1 MKYALLLILQ
11 FTVCGFLFGQEK
23 EEVPLLDYTEGQEY
37 QIGGISVIGLK
48 FTDENALI
56 SISKLKV
63 GDEITIPGPAIQ
75 QAMKAL
81 WKLRLFTDL
90 EIHLEKTI
98 GDVAFLEIRVS
109 ELPRL
114 GKHTFRGVK
123 KGQHDDLNDEVN
135 RFLLKGG
142 IVTENTKQ
150 NAANAINQYYQEK
163 GFLDVETSV
172 QEILDSTQM
181 NKVTL
186 IFTIK
191 RKKRVKIKD
200 IQFVGNNQLK
210 SKTLRKAMKHTRRKR
225 RLFATSKFQPDL
237 YEKDKG
243 GLVHLYQTQG
253 YRDASIRKDSIWR
266 DDKGELQLLL
276 EIAEGRPYYLGAVSW
291 KGNVIYST
299 EQLDAILGLTRG
311 EIYNVAQLEERLFF
325 SQNASDISSLYLD
338 RGYLFFKLDPVEVAI
353 REDTVDLE
361 LRIFEGPQ
369 ATIDRVEIIGNHQ
382 TFDHVIRRELRTL
395 PGAKFSRSDIIRS
408 QREIVNLGY
417 FNPESL
423 NINTPVD
430 PQNGTVS
437 IEYEVEERPGDQ
449 LELSAGW
456 GGTGNGVIGT
466 VGISFNNFSIRNFF
480 NREAWRPLPKG
491 EGQRLSVRLQS
502 NGRVYQSANASFT
515 EPWLWGKKPNNFTV
529 ASFFNRYT
537 NGLSRESANFGEFSI
552 QGLSFSLGTR
562 LRWPDDFF
570 VSSTGI
576 NLQAINLRN
585 WGAGLFTTADGTTL
599 GDGVFNNFS
608 ITQTISRNS
617 IDNPNFPTRGS
628 RFSLSL
634 QLTPPY
640 SLFTQNENKDPSL
653 EEQYRWVEYHKWRF
667 NAEFFSP
674 LFDKVVLRVSAK
686 MGYLGYYNRELGY
699 APFERFQLGGDG
711 INNQAIG
718 FQGTDII
725 ALRGY
730 QVTDLEANVSDDGQT
745 VAAPIFQKVTTEIRY
760 PLSTNPNST
769 MYTML
774 FLEAGNAWESFDRYN
789 PFQLKR
795 SLGLGFRVMLP
806 MFGLIGFDYGLGV
819 DKAGVQT
826 LSELGKVSIILGFEP
841 E

>member
-1 MKYALLLILQ
+1 MKYSLLLILQ
-11 FTVCGFLFGQEK
+11 FIFCCYLLGQEI
-23 EEVPLLDYTEGQEY
+23 EEVSLLDYAKGQEY
-37 QIGGISVIGLK
+37 QIGGIAVIGLK

-56 SISKLKV
+56 SISKLKI
-63 GDEITIPGPAIQ
+63 GDKITIPGPAIQ

-98 GDVAFLEIRVS
+98 GDVAFLEIRIS

-123 KGQHDDLNDEVN
+123 RGQHDDLNDVVN
-135 RFLLKGG
+135 RFLLKGS

-150 NAANAINQYYQEK
+150 NAANAINHYYQKK
-163 GFLDVETSV
+163 GFLDVETRV
-172 QEILDSTQM
+172 EEMLDSSQI
-181 NKVTL
+181 NKVIL
-186 IFTIK
+186 VFTISK
-191 RKKRVKIKD
+191 GRRVKIKD
-200 IQFVGNNQLK
+200 IQFVGNTQLK
-210 SKTLRKAMKHTRRKR
+210 SRTLRKAMKHTRRKR
-225 RLFATSKFQPDL
+225 RLFAASKFQPDL

-253 YRDASIRKDSIWR
+253 YRDARIAKDSVWR
-266 DDKGELQLLL
+266 DDKGELQLSLTI
-276 EIAEGRPYYLGAVSW
+276 EEGRPYYLGTVSW
-291 KGNVIYST
+291 KGNVIYGT
-299 EQLDAILGLTRG
+299 EQLDAFLGLTRG

-369 ATIDRVEIIGNHQ
+369 ATIDRVEIVGNHQ

-395 PGAKFSRSDIIRS
+395 PGAKFSRTDIIRS
-408 QREIVNLGY
+408 QREIVNLGF

-430 PQNGTVS
+430 PQQGTVS

-466 VGISFNNFSIRNFF
+466 LGISFNNFSIRNLFKP
-480 NREAWRPLPKG
+480 EAWRPLPKG
-491 EGQRLSVRLQS
+491 EGQRLSVRFQS
-502 NGRVYQSANASFT
+502 NGRIYQSANASFT
-515 EPWLWGKKPNNFTV
+515 EPWFWGKKPNNFTV
-529 ASFFNRYT
+529 AGFLNRFT
-537 NGLSRESANFGEFSI
+537 NGLSRDNTGFGEFSI
-552 QGLSFSLGTR
+552 QSLSVSLGTR

-576 NLQAINLRN
+576 NLQTITLRN
-585 WGAGLFTTADGTTL
+585 WSTGLFTAADGSAL

-628 RFSLSL
+628 RLSLSL
-634 QLTPPY
+634 QFTPPY
-640 SLFTQNENKDPSL
+640 SLFTRASDQDLSV

-674 LFDKVVLRVSAK
+674 LFDKVVLRISAK

-718 FQGTDII
+718 YQGTDII

-730 QVTDLEANVSDDGQT
+730 EVTDLEANVNDGQT

-774 FLEAGNAWESFDRYN
+774 FLEAGKAWESFDRYN

-795 SLGLGFRVMLP
+795 SLGFGFRVMLP
-806 MFGLIGFDYGLGV
+806 MFGLIGFDYGLGL
-819 DKAGVQT
+819 DKTGVSA
-826 LSELGKVSIILGFEP
+826 LSELGKFSIILGFEP

>member
-1 MKYALLLILQ
+1 MKYPLLLFFQITL
-11 FTVCGFLFGQEK
+11 CWSLLSQERI
-23 EEVPLLDYTEGQEY
+23 ETPVLDYQEGKEY
-37 QIGGISVIGLK
+37 QIGGIRVVGLNY
-48 FTDENALI
+48 TDENALI
-56 SISKLKV
+56 SIAKLEI
-63 GDEITIPGPAIQ
+63 GDKITIPGPTIQ
-75 QAMKAL
+75 RAMKAL

-90 EIHLEKTI
+90 EIRLEKVI
-98 GDVAFLEIRVS
+98 GDVAFLEISIR

-114 GKHTFRGVK
+114 GKHTFRGVRR
-123 KGQHDDLNDEVN
+123 GQHDDLNDAVN

-142 IVTENTKQ
+142 IVTDNTKQ
-150 NAANAINQYYQEK
+150 NAVNAINEYYQEK
-163 GFLDVETSV
+163 GFLDVITTVEEV
-172 QEILDSTQM
+172 LDSAEIHKTALVF
-181 NKVTL
+181 NIEKG
-186 IFTIK
+186 
-191 RKKRVKIKD
+191 RRVKIKD
-200 IQFVGNNQLK
+200 IQFAGLSQFK
-210 SKTLRKAMKHTRRKR
+210 PKTLRGAMKNTRRKR
-225 RLFATSKFQPDL
+225 RLLAASKFRPEL
-237 YEKDKG
+237 YEQDKTE
-243 GLVHLYQTQG
+243 LIRLYQTQG
-253 YRDASIRKDSIWR
+253 FRDAHIVRDSVWR
-266 DDKGELQLLL
+266 DADGELQLLL
-276 EIAEGRPYYLGAVSW
+276 EIEEGKPYYLGDISW
-291 KGNVIYST
+291 KGNVIYGT
-299 EQLDAILGLTRG
+299 DQLDAYLDLDKG
-311 EIYNVAQLEERLFF
+311 EVYDVSKLEERLFF

-369 ATIDRVEIIGNHQ
+369 ATIDRVQIVGNHQ

-395 PGAKFSRSDIIRS
+395 PGAKFSRTDIIRS
-408 QREIVNLGY
+408 QREIVNLGF

-430 PQNGTVS
+430 PQQGTVS
-437 IEYEVEERPGDQ
+437 IEYEVEERPADQ

-466 VGISFNNFSIRNFF
+466 LGISFNNFSIRNLF
-480 NREAWRPLPKG
+480 NPEAWRPLPKG
-491 EGQRLSVRLQS
+491 EGQRLSLRFQS
-502 NGRVYQSANASFT
+502 NGRIYQSANASFT

-529 ASFFNRYT
+529 AGFLNRFT
-537 NGLSRESANFGEFSI
+537 NGLSRDNTGFGEFSI
-552 QGLSFSLGTR
+552 QSLSISLGTR

-576 NLQAINLRN
+576 NLQTITLRN
-585 WGAGLFTTADGTTL
+585 WGTGLFTAADGSAL

-628 RFSLSL
+628 RLSLSL
-634 QLTPPY
+634 QFTPPY
-640 SLFTQNENKDPSL
+640 SLFTQEGKQDLSV

-674 LFDKVVLRVSAK
+674 LFDKVVLRISAK

-718 FQGTDII
+718 YQGTDII

-730 QVTDLEANVSDDGQT
+730 EVTDLEANVKDGQT

-774 FLEAGNAWESFDRYN
+774 FLEAGNAWEGFDRYN

-795 SLGLGFRVMLP
+795 SLGFGFRVMLP
-806 MFGLIGFDYGLGV
+806 MFGLIGFDYGLGL
-819 DKAGVQT
+819 DNTGVSA
-826 LSELGKVSIILGFEP
+826 LSELGKFSIILGFEP

>member
-1 MKYALLLILQ
+1 MKYLLLLALYLS
-11 FTVCGFLFGQEK
+11 VCCCMVAQDTTETSY
-23 EEVPLLDYTEGQEY
+23 LDYSQGKEY
-37 QIGGISVIGLK
+37 QIGGLSVLGLK
-48 FTDENALI
+48 YTDERALI
-56 SISKLKV
+56 SISKLEV
-63 GDEITIPGPAIQ
+63 GDKISIPGPAIQ
-75 QAMKAL
+75 RAMKAL
-81 WKLRLFTDL
+81 WKLRLFTDV

-98 GDVAFLEIRVS
+98 GDVAFLQIRIT

-123 KGQHDDLNDEVN
+123 KGQHDDLNDEIN
-135 RFLLKGG
+135 RFILKGA
-142 IVTENTKQ
+142 IVTANTKQ
-150 NAANAINQYYQEK
+150 NAVNVINEYYRKK
-163 GFLDVETSV
+163 GFLDVETVVAEVS
-172 QEILDSTQM
+172 DSTQLD
-181 NKVTL
+181 KVTL
-186 IFTIK
+186 VFTIDK
-191 RKKRVKIKD
+191 GKRVKIKD
-200 IQFVGNNQLK
+200 IHFVGNTHLK
-210 SKTLRKAMKHTRRKR
+210 SKTLRRAMKHTRPKR
-225 RLFATSKFQPDL
+225 RLFAASKFQPQL
-237 YEKDKG
+237 YELDKRE
-243 GLVHLYQTQG
+243 VVRLYQTLG
-253 YRDASIRKDSIWR
+253 YRDASIRADSVWR
-266 DDKGELQLLL
+266 DTKGELQLLL
-276 EIAEGRPYYLGAVSW
+276 EIDEGKPYYLGEVTW

-299 EQLDAILGLTRG
+299 EQLDAFLDLPRG
-311 EIYNVAQLEERLFF
+311 GIYNVAQLEERLFF
-325 SQNASDISSLYLD
+325 SQNAGDISSLYLD

-353 REDTVDLE
+353 RQDTVDLE
-361 LRIFEGPQ
+361 MRIFEGPQ

-408 QREIVNLGY
+408 QREIINLGF

-423 NINTPVD
+423 SINTPVD

-466 VGISFNNFSIRNFF
+466 LGISFNNFSIRNLF
-480 NREAWRPLPKG
+480 NPTAWRPLPKG
-491 EGQRLSVRLQS
+491 EGQRLSVRFQS
-502 NGRVYQSANASFT
+502 NGRIYQSANASFT

-529 ASFFNRYT
+529 AGFLNRYT
-537 NGLSRESANFGEFSI
+537 NGLSRDNSGFGEFSI
-552 QGLSFSLGTR
+552 NGLSVSLGTR

-570 VSSTGI
+570 VASIGV
-576 NLQAINLRN
+576 NLQTITLRN
-585 WGAGLFTTADGTTL
+585 WGTGLFTAADGSAL

-608 ITQTISRNS
+608 ITQSISRNS

-628 RFSLSL
+628 RLSLSL
-634 QLTPPY
+634 QFTPPY
-640 SLFTQNENKDPSL
+640 SLFGQDEDQDLSV

-674 LFDKVVLRVSAK
+674 LFDKVVLRLSAK
-686 MGYLGYYNRELGY
+686 MGYLGYYNRALGY

-718 FQGTDII
+718 YQGTDII

-730 QVTDLEANVSDDGQT
+730 EVTDLEANVNDGQT
-745 VAAPIFQKVTTEIRY
+745 VAAPIFQKVTAEMRY

-769 MYTML
+769 MYTLL

-795 SLGLGFRVMLP
+795 SVGFGFRVMLP

-819 DKAGVQT
+819 DKKGVSA
-826 LSELGKVSIILGFEP
+826 LSDLGKFSIILGFEP

>member
-1 MKYALLLILQ
+1 MKYLLLIVMQ
-11 FTVCGFLFGQEK
+11 FVFCYHLLGQK
-23 EEVPLLDYTEGQEY
+23 SEEVPLLDYAEGREY
-37 QIGGISVIGLK
+37 QLGGISVVGLK
-48 FTDENALI
+48 YTDENALI
-56 SISKLKV
+56 SISKLAV
-63 GDEITIPGPAIQ
+63 GDKITIPGPAIQ
-75 QAMKAL
+75 RAMKAL

-98 GDVAFLEIRVS
+98 GDVAFLEIRIS

-135 RFLLKGG
+135 RFLLKGS

-150 NAANAINQYYQEK
+150 NAANAINRYYQKK

-172 QEILDSTQM
+172 EETLDSTQL

-186 IFTIK
+186 AFQI
-191 RKKRVKIKD
+191 RKGRRVKIKD
-200 IQFVGNNQLK
+200 IHFVGNTQLK
-210 SKTLRKAMKHTRRKR
+210 SKALRKAMKHTRRKR
-225 RLFATSKFQPDL
+225 RLFAASKFQPDL
-237 YEKDKG
+237 YEKDKNE
-243 GLVHLYQTQG
+243 LVRLYQTQG
-253 YRDASIRKDSIWR
+253 YRDARIRWDSVWR
-266 DDKGELQLLL
+266 DDKGELHLRL
-276 EIAEGRPYYLGAVSW
+276 EIDEGRPYYLGEVTW

-299 EQLDAILGLTRG
+299 QQLDAILGLAPG
-311 EIYNVAQLEERLFF
+311 EIYNAAQLEERLFF

-353 REDTVDLE
+353 RADTVDLE

-369 ATIDRVEIIGNHQ
+369 ATIDRVEIKGNHQ

-417 FNPESL
+417 FDPERL
-423 NINTPVD
+423 NIHTPVD

-437 IEYEVEERPGDQ
+437 IEYELEERPGDQ

-466 VGISFNNFSIRNFF
+466 IGISFNNFSIRNLF
-480 NREAWRPLPKG
+480 NPKAWRPLPKG
-491 EGQRLSVRLQS
+491 EGQRLSVRFQS
-502 NGRVYQSANASFT
+502 NGQVYQSANASFT

-529 ASFFNRYT
+529 AGFLNRYT
-537 NGLSRESANFGEFSI
+537 NGLSRDNASFGEFSI
-552 QGLSFSLGTR
+552 QGLSLSLGTR

-570 VSSTGI
+570 VTTTGI
-576 NLQAINLRN
+576 NLQTITLRN
-585 WGAGLFTTADGTTL
+585 WGTGLFTAADGTAL

-608 ITQTISRNS
+608 IIQTISRNS

-628 RFSLSL
+628 RLSLSL
-634 QLTPPY
+634 QFTPPY
-640 SLFTQNENKDPSL
+640 SLFTQNQDKDPSL

-686 MGYLGYYNRELGY
+686 MGYLGYYNRALGY

-718 FQGTDII
+718 YQGTDII

-730 QVTDLEANVSDDGQT
+730 EVTDLEANVNDGQT
-745 VAAPIFQKVTTEIRY
+745 VAAPIFQKVTTEVRY
-760 PLSTNPNST
+760 PLSTNPTST

-795 SLGLGFRVMLP
+795 SFGLGFRVMLP
-806 MFGLIGFDYGLGV
+806 MFGLIGFDYGFGV
-819 DKAGVQT
+819 DKKGVNT
-826 LSELGKVSIILGFEP
+826 LSDLGKFSIILGFEP